1 MYVILMQF
9 YTVKYFSTFMFI
21 SPTSVV
27 RVTVLIIT
35 IRNNFIQEI
44 STSFTDIQNVL
55 LRKYILTPKGQFIN
69 EEV

>member
-1 MYVILMQF
+1 
-9 YTVKYFSTFMFI
+9 MFI